1 MIAGISVV
9 WFEDRKLKKD
19 WCELR
24 LPEGESFRERF
35 VRECS
40 QVYPMCENL
49 GRGVN
54 AELAWGLRSQQ
65 FALALNV
72 GREKAQNVWVVLK
85 TIKSDR
91 DFLTC
96 EQAFEYRD
104 EVGMRK
110 TYLLREPGS
119 QYTVEVSGADKMFC
133 DCLEY

>member
-1 MIAGISVV
+1 MS
-9 WFEDRKLKKD
+9 
-19 WCELR
+19 
-24 LPEGESFRERF
+24 
-35 VRECS
+35 
-40 QVYPMCENL
+40 ENL

-119 QYTVEVSGADKMFC
+119 QYTVEVSGADKMFS
-133 DCLEY
+133 DCLEYWLRLIVQGNARSWNGHRYLTIEYTDRHILLHESRQKR